1 MRATYVIVLSLLAC
15 SMGANSLRDVPK
27 GYCHDCEVT
36 CFEYC
41 GLKFDREI
49 IVPDVTGTDRLS
61 REDTRVEKHMKKQ
74 MYGVVLNQNGTGA
87 ELSSVGKGNHKN
99 LANHFSDC
107 LKQDRCPCN
116 RDSQGKGPSFLA
128 AAGRTS
134 KCKVGK
140 RPCSMGCLSKTMDQA
155 TALAQTAARV
165 APGPTDADDAAIPWS
180 INVHPVKINTFTT
193 GRQDLE
199 QCFKSCLAATCG
211 CDDAPGMEGIEDLHS
226 AIKTNDAAKDP
237 VEDSPPM
244 YQYRH
249 ADIVDCGKGMQGKK
263 VTKGLYVDIAG
274 GPEGWVEVC
283 SEDFFTA
290 QGTPADIGKKNC
302 DNSKAL
308 LAGCLWDDLKG
319 SCVYG
324 LKKLF
329 HCYTRYLDD
338 NKL

>member
-1 MRATYVIVLSLLAC
+1 MRANCVILLSLAAF
-15 SMGANSLRDVPK
+15 SMDANALRDVPK

-36 CFEYC
+36 CFEDC
-41 GLKFDREI
+41 SLKFDREI

-61 REDTRVEKHMKKQ
+61 RSETRVEAHMKKK
-74 MYGVVLNQNGTGA
+74 MYGVVLNQNVTGA
-87 ELSSVGKGNHKN
+87 EVTSAAKLKS
-99 LANHFSDC
+99 LAGRFSDC
-107 LKQDRCPCN
+107 LKQDKCPCN
-116 RDSQGKGPSFLA
+116 HDAKDKGPSFLA
-128 AAGRTS
+128 AASRTS

-140 RPCSMGCLSKTMDQA
+140 RPCATSCVGKTVDQT
-155 TALAQTAARV
+155 TALAQTASQV
-165 APGPTDADDAAIPWS
+165 APGPKDADDAAIPWS
-180 INVHPVKINTFTT
+180 INVHPVKINTFST

-226 AIKTNDAAKDP
+226 AIKTNDMAKDP

-244 YQYRH
+244 YQYKH

-263 VTKGLYVDIAG
+263 ITKGLYVDIAG

-338 NKL
+338 DKL